1 MTLIS
6 EAGIYDSG
14 FLKLRELSVSYP
26 VWDKNGINVNLN
38 VFARNIILWSE
49 LKGLDPEASQGNNNM
64 GGGFER
70 FSNAGCFELWLR
82 FKCEILIKE
91 TKDETSKYLKKIID
105 GSCFHRS
112 LGLLL

>member
-1 MTLIS
+1 MKTSNTIFTKACMVLAATALVNVGCTD
-6 EAGIYDSG
+6 AGIYDSG

-70 FSNAGCFELWLR
+70 FSMPGASSYGF
-82 FKCEILIKE
+82 
-91 TKDETSKYLKKIID
+91 
-105 GSCFHRS
+105 
-112 LGLLL
+112 GLNVKF